1 MSIISSK
8 RVPRRS
14 NGDNRSNR
22 IVRHR
27 RVRNKVAG
35 SAERPR
41 LVLFR
46 SAWHIY
52 CQVVNDIEGHTMV
65 SASSLEKSV
74 REKGTGKMGQA
85 EIVGKLIAQRAKKAG
100 VTQVVFDRGG
110 YKYHG
115 RVQSLAN
122 SARGEGLEF

>member
-46 SAWHIY
+46 SSWHIY
-52 CQVVNDIEGHTMV
+52 CQVVNDIEGHTMA

-74 REKGTGKMGQA
+74 REKGAGKIGQA

>member
-1 MSIISSK
+1 MSVITSRRI
-8 RVPRRS
+8 PRRA
-14 NGDNRSNR
+14 NNDNRSSR

-27 RVRNKVAG
+27 RVRNKVSG

-46 SAWHIY
+46 SSCHIY
-52 CQVVNDIEGHTMV
+52 CQVVNDLQGHTMV
-65 SASSLEKSV
+65 SASSLEKEV
-74 REKGTGKMGQA
+74 REQGLGKIGQA
-85 EIVGKLIAQRAKKAG
+85 EVVGKLIAQRAKKAG
-100 VTQVVFDRGG
+100 VSQVVFDRGG